1 MTTFILP
8 LISCFNP
15 IYPSSRLNSAVA
27 GCVWS
32 VDSPGDLP
40 HVPAHTVQEGLEGQP
55 GHRDNSVYKNG
66 QDDLSYW
73 IETENQRYI
82 ISVILFPPK

>member
-1 MTTFILP
+1 MP

-15 IYPSSRLNSAVA
+15 IFPSSRLNSAVA

-55 GHRDNSVYKNG
+55 GHRDNSVCRNG
-66 QDDLSYW
+66 QDDLSY
-73 IETENQRYI
+73 
-82 ISVILFPPK
+82 